1 MATYMSPETMP
12 HGMAVLV
19 MRRDEAEALA
29 CHLAAEYRRGAI
41 TSNTD
46 LYDVTDAINGLD
58 NVYTV
63 TDEGRAALKAAAR

>member
-1 MATYMSPETMP
+1 MATYMAPEIMP

-29 CHLAAEYRRGAI
+29 AHLAGEYRRGAI

-46 LYDVTDAINGLD
+46 LYDVADAMNGLD

-63 TDEGRAALKAAAR
+63 TDAGRAALKEAAR

>member
-29 CHLAAEYRRGAI
+29 CYLTEEYRRGAI

-46 LYDVTDAINGLD
+46 LYDVTDAMNGLD

-63 TDEGRAALKAAAR
+63 TDAGRAALKEAAR

>member
-29 CHLAAEYRRGAI
+29 EYLAAEYRRGAI
-41 TSNTD
+41 TDNTD
-46 LYDVTDAINGLD
+46 LGDVTDAINGID
-58 NVYTV
+58 SVYTL
-63 TDEGRAALKAAAR
+63 TDEGRAALKEAAR